1 MAIALP
7 WCFYDWAHHRHA
19 GFLISMLSQMGMMV
33 ILALSYNML
42 LGQAGLFSLCHATF
56 FGIGGYATIHLLN
69 AAGDGDL
76 PLPMEVM
83 PLLAGLTGL
92 GLAIVFGAMATKQR
106 ATAFAMITLGIGELM
121 ATAALMFHH
130 FFGGEGGVT
139 TNRMIDHSL
148 FGLTYASGIQ
158 VYYLILAWTVIATGL
173 MYYLTL
179 TPLGRMANATRDNF
193 ERAQFIGYDPR
204 MVRFL
209 QFALSGFFAGIGG
222 GLYAITYEIVTFD
235 ALAAPLSANAL
246 LMAYIGGTTVFG
258 GPILGAILIT
268 LLQSGVSLLSNSWLV
283 YVGVHVHRDGDLRAD
298 RPGRDHQGAR
308 PDQARRPAGPPDR
321 ALSAAGAS
329 RRSAFVLGFVGL
341 VELMSFLTIGA
352 AQGKKLVLFGSPIDV
367 HATLPWAI
375 SVGCAAARRRLAA
388 VRGGRLPSR
397 LGKPDAREGAAM
409 TALSLRDVRK
419 NFGATEII
427 RGVTL
432 DIAQRR
438 ASLHHR
444 PERRRQDHLLQPDQ
458 RPVPDHLGRDPA
470 ERRSASTRCRRTGS
484 TGWAC
489 RAASRSPRSSTACR
503 CSRTCAARCCGAA
516 ATATRSG
523 RRCGGRRR

>member
-1 MAIALP
+1 MKRFWLVLVLVAIAVALP
-7 WCFYDWAHHRHA
+7 WCFYDWSHHRHA
-19 GFLISMLSQMGMMV
+19 GFLISMLSQTGMMV

-56 FGIGGYATIHLLN
+56 FGVGGYAMIHLLN
-69 AAGDGDL
+69 AAGAGDL
-76 PLPMEVM
+76 ALPMEVM
-83 PLLAGLTGL
+83 PLLAGLA
-92 GLAIVFGAMATKQR
+92 GLALAILFGAMATKQR

-148 FGLTYASGIQ
+148 FGLTYASGLQ
-158 VYYLILAWTVIATGL
+158 VYYLILAWSMIAIGL

-204 MVRFL
+204 MVRFI

-283 YVGVHVHRDGDLRAD
+283 YVGVMFIAMVIFAPTGLAGIIHAHGPIRQAGRIGGLVVPYLRMVI
-298 RPGRDHQGAR
+298 PF
-308 PDQARRPAGPPDR
+308 
-321 ALSAAGAS
+321 SA
-329 RRSAFVLGFVGL
+329 VLLGFVGL

-352 AQGKKLVLFGSPIDV
+352 AQGKKLVLFAHPIDV
-367 HATLPWAI
+367 HATLPWTI
-375 SVGCAAARRRLAA
+375 SIGSLIAGALWLRWEAAGFHRIW
-388 VRGGRLPSR
+388 
-397 LGKPDAREGAAM
+397 E
-409 TALSLRDVRK
+409 SLRL
-419 NFGATEII
+419 E
-427 RGVTL
+427 
-432 DIAQRR
+432 
-438 ASLHHR
+438 
-444 PERRRQDHLLQPDQ
+444 ERQ
-458 RPVPDHLGRDPA
+458 
-470 ERRSASTRCRRTGS
+470 
-484 TGWAC
+484 
-489 RAASRSPRSSTACR
+489 
-503 CSRTCAARCCGAA
+503 
-516 ATATRSG
+516 
-523 RRCGGRRR
+523 

>member
-1 MAIALP
+1 MKSRWLVIVLFAVAIALP
-7 WCFYDWAHHRHA
+7 WCFYDWGHHRHA

-56 FGIGGYATIHLLN
+56 FGVGGYATIHLLN
-69 AAGDGDL
+69 AAGDGDMV
-76 PLPMEVM
+76 LPMEVV

-92 GLAIVFGAMATKQR
+92 ALAVVFGAMATKQR

-139 TNRMIDHSL
+139 TNRMIDQSL

-158 VYYLILAWTVIATGL
+158 VYYLILAWTVIAIGL
-173 MYYLTL
+173 MYFLTL

-204 MVRFL
+204 IVRFL
-209 QFALSGFFAGIGG
+209 QFALAGFFAGIGG

-283 YVGVHVHRDGDLRAD
+283 YVGVMFIAMVIFAPTGLAGIIKAHGPIREDGQLGRLLVPYLRLVI
-298 RPGRDHQGAR
+298 PSLG
-308 PDQARRPAGPPDR
+308 
-321 ALSAAGAS
+321 LL
-329 RRSAFVLGFVGL
+329 LGFVGL

-352 AQGKKLVLFGSPIDV
+352 AQGKKLVLFGSPVDV
-367 HATLPWAI
+367 HAILPWAVSI
-375 SVGCAAARRRLAA
+375 GSLLLGGLWLRFEASGFHRVWENLTAEVRR
-388 VRGGRLPSR
+388 
-397 LGKPDAREGAAM
+397 
-409 TALSLRDVRK
+409 
-419 NFGATEII
+419 
-427 RGVTL
+427 
-432 DIAQRR
+432 
-438 ASLHHR
+438 
-444 PERRRQDHLLQPDQ
+444 
-458 RPVPDHLGRDPA
+458 
-470 ERRSASTRCRRTGS
+470 
-484 TGWAC
+484 
-489 RAASRSPRSSTACR
+489 
-503 CSRTCAARCCGAA
+503 
-516 ATATRSG
+516 
-523 RRCGGRRR
+523 